1 MIEKKSRV
9 MKSLLSYL
17 SFRDYYLVQALP
29 QKIGRA
35 NSDFDK
41 YRINIVPYSSY
52 RSDKYKMY
60 NIDYEA
66 DLNSS
71 QFEAVSCTQGPLLV
85 IAGAGSGKTRTLT
98 YRVARLVEEGI
109 PPSSILLLTFTRKAA
124 QEMLQRAAQL
134 LDSRCQGVAGGT
146 FHSFAN
152 AILRRYASRLGLKTG
167 FAILDRADAESM
179 IHLLRKEMDLAT
191 KQRAFPRKSS
201 LANIFSKAVNKVI
214 PIDDVVYDDY
224 PHFLDKI
231 DAIVELHKAYE
242 TRKREHHFL
251 DFDDLLTNLQMLLRE
266 HPDICHRISSQYQYI
281 MVDEYQDT
289 NKIQAEI
296 LYLLA
301 STHRNIMVV
310 GDDSQSIYAFRG
322 ANFKNIMNFPNIFT
336 GTRIIGLEENYRSVQ
351 PILNLTNQII
361 ESAREKYT
369 KSLFTLRPGGM
380 IPVLLSADDE
390 HTQSRFVVEK
400 ILELHQQGISLDQI
414 AVLFRAGFHSFDLE
428 IELNRAEIPFIKV
441 GGFKFVESAHIKDVL
456 AHLRVI
462 ANGVDRISWYRIL
475 LLIEKIGPKSAQ
487 RIYESVLKEKAGYAG
502 LLTADLTQKGIN
514 GLDRLKVLFG
524 QIDTHPMSVA
534 EMGEAIVKYYLPILE
549 QNYDD
554 HPKRAKDLEHLVAIM
569 ERYDNLEQF
578 LTDMALEPPNTSM
591 EDSLF
596 DASAPEDRLIL
607 STVHSAKGLEW
618 HTVFVIWA
626 LDGRFPSIHSFY
638 KEEELEEEL
647 RLMYVAATRAKEN
660 LYFTYPNQAYDR
672 SSGIV
677 LSRPSRFLDL
687 IPDHILEKQYI

>member
-1 MIEKKSRV
+1 
-9 MKSLLSYL
+9 
-17 SFRDYYLVQALP
+17 
-29 QKIGRA
+29 
-35 NSDFDK
+35 
-41 YRINIVPYSSY
+41 
-52 RSDKYKMY
+52 MY
-60 NIDYEA
+60 NIDYETA
-66 DLNSS
+66 LNSS
-71 QFEAVSCTQGPLLV
+71 QLEAVSCTQGPLLV

-124 QEMLQRAAQL
+124 QEMLQRAAHL
-134 LDSRCQGVAGGT
+134 LDSRCEGVAGGT

-152 AILRRYASRLGLKTG
+152 AILRRYASRLDLQTG

-179 IHLLRKEMDLAT
+179 IHMLRKEMDLST

-214 PIDDVVYDDY
+214 PIEDVVYDDY
-224 PHFLDKI
+224 PHFLDNI
-231 DAIVELHKAYE
+231 DAIAELHKAYQ
-242 TRKREHHFL
+242 TRKREHQFL
-251 DFDDLLTNLQMLLRE
+251 DFDDLLTNLQLLLRE
-266 HPDICHRISSQYQYI
+266 HTDICQRISSQYQYI

-301 STHRNIMVV
+301 STHKNIMVV

-322 ANFKNIMNFPNIFT
+322 ANFKNIMNFPSIFS

-351 PILNLTNQII
+351 PILNLTNEII
-361 ESAREKYT
+361 SNAREKYT
-369 KSLFTLRPGGM
+369 KSLFTTRSGGTR
-380 IPVLLSADDE
+380 PVLLSADDE
-390 HTQSRFVVEK
+390 NTQSRFVVEK
-400 ILELHQQGISLDQI
+400 ILELHQQGISLRQI

-487 RIYESVLKEKAGYAG
+487 KIYEAVLKEKAGYTG
-502 LLTADLTQKGIN
+502 LLTVKLTLRGIKGL
-514 GLDRLKVLFG
+514 GRLKDLFAKM
-524 QIDTHPMSVA
+524 DTHPMSVA
-534 EMGEAIVKYYLPILE
+534 EMGEAIMKYYLPILE

-554 HPKRAKDLEHLVAIM
+554 HPKRARDLEHLVAIM
-569 ERYDNLEQF
+569 ERYENLEQF

-596 DASAPEDRLIL
+596 DESAPEDRLIL

-618 HTVFVIWA
+618 QTVFVIWA

-687 IPDHILEKQYI
+687 IPDHILERQWI